1 MIIQNN
7 KNYILISNFIQIKKD
22 MNLKKLFLTAAL
34 GASMNAPV
42 AAQEQDVLTGTVRL
56 ACEAIL
62 CLATGSP
69 PSECSPSLS
78 RYFSISHKRFSDTIR
93 GRINFLKLC
102 PVANQ
107 SPEMASLINA
117 MGNGAGRCDATSLN
131 NTLQSWMGDSDYGYM
146 YISNSMPSYCAVYT
160 NHAYTDMDNMKPM
173 YVGLPERG
181 GHWVEPAKYDQAL
194 AIYNARVAS
203 EDAQRQ
209 WYGYGGW

>member
-1 MIIQNN
+1 MS
-7 KNYILISNFIQIKKD
+7 ILHP
-22 MNLKKLFLTAAL
+22 KKLLLITIL
-34 GASMNAPV
+34 GISTNIPAS
-42 AAQEQDVLTGTVRL
+42 AQEQGVLTGTVRL

-69 PSECSPSLS
+69 PGECSPSLS
-78 RYFSISHKRFSDTIR
+78 RYFSISHRKFSDTIR

-102 PVANQ
+102 PVADQ

-131 NTLQSWMGDSDYGYM
+131 NTLRSWYGDSDSGYT
-146 YISNSMPSYCAVYT
+146 YVSNHMPSHCAVYT
-160 NHAYTDMDNMKPM
+160 NHAYTDMDSIKPM

-181 GHWVEPAKYDQAL
+181 GHWVEPAHYDQAL
-194 AIYNARVAS
+194 AAYKARVAR

-209 WYGYGGW
+209 WYDYSGY